1 MADASQLVAK
11 LEQFKSLD
19 PRLLISRTEW
29 GNIEFSA
36 AAKDIDSVFEIVGLL
51 RDLPLERLPTNAIQ
65 QIADALDRV
74 LHWLTRNN
82 NFTLQEGVPTNV
94 RDEIVNN
101 LAVQQQDLYVNTHNW
116 IPFLAY
122 VKGDIPQQLGRITTS
137 VGQAEQANTDFS
149 NYASEKR
156 KEIDSVVQATREA
169 AAEAGVG
176 EFTKDFLA
184 DAAARD
190 EDAGTWLTRATAA
203 TVVTLGVAI
212 VFFFVK
218 APENQYSLIQFS
230 TSKIVI
236 LAMLIGITAWCA
248 GNYKANKHQATVG
261 RFKAHALRTFQAFV
275 QASDNPAVKDA
286 VLLETTR
293 AIFTHAQSGYLKGE
307 ALSESAPR
315 ILELIKG
322 NSDSA

>member
-1 MADASQLVAK
+1 M
-11 LEQFKSLD
+11 
-19 PRLLISRTEW
+19 
-29 GNIEFSA
+29 
-36 AAKDIDSVFEIVGLL
+36 
-51 RDLPLERLPTNAIQ
+51 
-65 QIADALDRV
+65 
-74 LHWLTRNN
+74 
-82 NFTLQEGVPTNV
+82 
-94 RDEIVNN
+94 
-101 LAVQQQDLYVNTHNW
+101 
-116 IPFLAY
+116 
-122 VKGDIPQQLGRITTS
+122 
-137 VGQAEQANTDFS
+137 
-149 NYASEKR
+149 
-156 KEIDSVVQATREA
+156 
-169 AAEAGVG
+169 
-176 EFTKDFLA
+176 
-184 DAAARD
+184 
-190 EDAGTWLTRATAA
+190 
-203 TVVTLGVAI
+203 TLGVAI